1 MCDEHGAAEV
11 EALGRPPASAD
22 LLAQHAPAL
31 LHEAQVGLFVLD
43 VVDQRILYANPYFA
57 ELVGRSPEELLTIP
71 VLDMVEPEYRD
82 LVAERLRERI
92 AGKPVAPYTVIGRRK
107 DGTNFDAHIAGRRLE
122 VDGRLTLVVTITDLS
137 DYNRVLRQTQRIQ
150 AQKEAAEAAAEA
162 KSRFLA
168 AVNHDLRQP
177 LHAVELISTAL
188 RRNLVHPAALL
199 LCDRIDQATTSMT
212 ALLDSLL
219 DVYRLDSGA
228 LHPNVRTFPAG
239 DLLRDLGSEFGPVAR
254 ERGLRLRV
262 THTAK
267 TVVSDPAILRRIL
280 ANLVNNA
287 LRYTQEGSV
296 QIVCRRDVS
305 GVRIEV
311 RDSGPGI
318 ARDEHQRIFD
328 EFTRGASSADGTP
341 GTGLGLNIVSRM
353 ASALQAPVTLR
364 SEPGRGSVFAIT
376 LPRGPDV
383 ATHDSGQPSEPAA
396 SAAIPQFSE
405 TG

>member
-1 MCDEHGAAEV
+1 MCDEQGATEAETD
-11 EALGRPPASAD
+11 GRPYAPAE
-22 LLAQHAPAL
+22 LLARHGPAL

-71 VLDMVEPEYRD
+71 VLDMVEPEYRN

-92 AGKPVAPYTVIGRRK
+92 AGKSVAPYTVIGRRK

-168 AVNHDLRQP
+168 AANHDLRQP
-177 LHAVELISTAL
+177 LHAIELISTAL
-188 RRNLVHPAALL
+188 RRNLAHPAALL
-199 LCDRIDQATTSMT
+199 LCDRVDQATTSMT

-228 LHPNVRTFPAG
+228 LHPNVQTFPAG
-239 DLLRDLGSEFGPVAR
+239 DLLRDLGTEFGPVAR

-287 LRYTQEGSV
+287 LRYTLRGSV
-296 QIVCRRDVS
+296 QIVCRRAGS
-305 GVRIEV
+305 GCVRIEV

-318 ARDEHQRIFD
+318 PRDEHQRIFD
-328 EFTRGASSADGTP
+328 EFYRGAPSADRSP

-353 ASALQAPVTLR
+353 AGALQAPVALR
-364 SEPGRGSVFAIT
+364 SEPGRGSVFAVT

-383 ATHDSGQPSEPAA
+383 EMRNRRAPARRAPAA
-396 SAAIPQFSE
+396 LRLFSE
-405 TG
+405 TD

>member
-1 MCDEHGAAEV
+1 MHDEHGAV
-11 EALGRPPASAD
+11 EAEPDGRPPPSAD
-22 LLAQHAPAL
+22 LLALHAPAL

-82 LVAERLRERI
+82 LVATRLHERI

-122 VDGRLTLVVTITDLS
+122 VDGRLALVVTITDLS
-137 DYNRVLRQTQRIQ
+137 DYNRVLRETQRIQ

-177 LHAVELISTAL
+177 LHAIELISTAL
-188 RRNLVHPAALL
+188 RRNLVHPAALR
-199 LCDRIDQATTSMT
+199 LCDRIDQAATSMT

-228 LHPNVRTFPAG
+228 LHPNVRAFPAG
-239 DLLRDLGSEFGPVAR
+239 DLFRDLGSEFGPMAR

-267 TVVSDPAILRRIL
+267 TVVSDPAILHRIL

-287 LRYTQEGSV
+287 LRYTRQGSV
-296 QIVCRRDVS
+296 QIVCRRDAA

-318 ARDEHQRIFD
+318 ARDEHERIFD
-328 EFTRGASSADGTP
+328 EFTRGTSSADFPP

-353 ASALQAPVTLR
+353 ASALQAPVVLR
-364 SEPGRGSVFAIT
+364 SEPGRGSVFAIV
-376 LPRGPDV
+376 LPRSPDL
-383 ATHDSGQPSEPAA
+383 ATPDADRRADPAPA
-396 SAAIPQFSE
+396 TLSRFNE
-405 TG
+405 TD